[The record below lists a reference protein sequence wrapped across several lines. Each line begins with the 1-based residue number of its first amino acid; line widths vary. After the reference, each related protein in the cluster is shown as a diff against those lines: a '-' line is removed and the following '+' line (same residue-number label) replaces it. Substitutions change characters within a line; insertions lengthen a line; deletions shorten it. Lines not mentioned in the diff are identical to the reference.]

1 MKEYEV
7 KSLKK
12 FLVSMF
18 AAGAVFCMVPTSFA
32 ASDIESHWAKSYIES
47 LNVDGVINPS
57 SSGEYAPDEQITR
70 AEFMRYINRAFG
82 FTETTSISFSDVSS
96 SAWYYETVQIAS
108 NYGYIDGVG
117 DNKMNPDG
125 TLTREQAATVLG
137 RLHKYVP
144 EADEN
149 SLSFSDKATISD
161 WSFGYVAEAVN
172 QGYIEGYTD
181 GTFKPKGEIT
191 RAEISKILYYFMGTS
206 LQKDGASY
214 TEADLNEGTKN
225 VSISGACSLSD
236 VTIEGN
242 LYITEGAGSSY
253 ITLDGVTVN
262 GQIIVSGS
270 ALVLEDVNAAQ
281 ITVSSP
287 MSYEP
292 TVTLVSGTSIAQTN
306 VKTSCSL
313 FESELDSSAGGFS
326 KITLNG
332 VGVDLTLDA
341 GDVWEL
347 TVEEKATINASDDTV
362 IDILTANASVDMYG
376 GKSIGEARLNTTGCI
391 IEDIKP
397 GTVTLGSG
405 ASATIK
411 GETVESEYGVIV
423 SPATLSFEYSDRTSI
438 SHSYDF
444 TFSGASSDLGSVTVD
459 GKSLVVGT
467 DYTAISGNGGVRLY
481 KTYLSEL
488 SPGSHKLTLVFDD
501 GTKGFLTIQIAD
513 TEANAVTPQSFT
525 FDIYTQSSNYV
536 DMAAVLS
543 LPTGTT
549 LTTLTIGSKTLVRG
563 TDYSY
568 NVSSGAVII
577 YKEALESLSVG
588 SYTITFKTSKS
599 TSVTSKLT
607 VVDTKPVNTL
617 NMESIDFD
625 ANVTSGGY
633 QDITV
638 KLTPADGATLTKIR
652 CNSETLEED
661 WQYQI
666 SGSNVILNK
675 SAIAKFASSGAN
687 YADFVFVMSSGV
699 SPVLRVNYVTTYGWT
714 IQVVDDLGAAISG
727 VTVVVTPSDTESGS
741 SAQTLTTDSEGK
753 VVAYVKKGSY
763 TAVASG
769 GRLAE
774 EIAVGKTTINTNNST
789 TLTAKVLETLT
800 LTVVNSFGAKLE
812 GATITIDG
820 TTKTTGSDGTVVFE
834 LARGN
839 YSAQISCSG
848 YATQVKTYTLS
859 ATTKERI
866 TLT

>member
-1 MKEYEV
+1 MK
-7 KSLKK
+7 KLLFSL
-12 FLVSMF
+12 F
-18 AAGAVFCMVPTSFA
+18 AAGTIFCLVPTSFA

-47 LNVDGVINPS
+47 LNADGVINPS
-57 SSGEYAPDEQITR
+57 SSGDYSPDEEISR

-82 FTETTSISFSDVSS
+82 FTETTSISFSDVASE
-96 SAWYYETVQIAS
+96 AWYYETVQIAS
-108 NYGYIDGVG
+108 NYGYITGVG
-117 DNKMNPDG
+117 NNKMNPDD
-125 TLTREQAATVLG
+125 TLTREQAATILG
-137 RLHKYVP
+137 RLHKYTP
-144 EADEN
+144 DADVDDI
-149 SLSFSDKATISD
+149 SFSDKGSIND
-161 WSFGYVAEAVN
+161 WSLGYVVEAVN
-172 QGYIEGYTD
+172 QGYIDGYND
-181 GTFKPKGEIT
+181 GTFMPQGAIT

-206 LQKDGASY
+206 LQNDGASY

-225 VSISGACSLSD
+225 VSISGACTLSD

-242 LYITEGAGSSY
+242 LYVTEGADSGY
-253 ITLDGVTVN
+253 ITLDDVTVK
-262 GQIIVSGS
+262 GQIIVSGK

-287 MSYEP
+287 MAFEP
-292 TVTLVSGTSIAQTN
+292 TVSLVSGTSIAKTD

-313 FESELDSSAGGFS
+313 IENELDSSAGGFS
-326 KITLNG
+326 AITLNG
-332 VGVDLTLDA
+332 AGIELTLDA

-347 TVEEKATINASDDTV
+347 TVDEKATINASDDTV
-362 IDILTANASVDMYG
+362 IEVLTANASVDLYG
-376 GKSIGEARLNTTGCI
+376 GKSIGEARLNTTGCN

-405 ASATIK
+405 ATATIK
-411 GETVESEYGVIV
+411 GETVESEYAVIV
-423 SPATLSFEYSDRTSI
+423 SPATLSFAYSDRTSL

-444 TFSGASSDLGSVTVD
+444 TFSGASAELGSVTVD

-467 DYTAISGNGGVRLY
+467 DYTAISGNAGVRLY

-488 SPGSHKLTLVFDD
+488 SPGSHMLTLIFDD

-513 TEANAVTPQSFT
+513 TETNAVSPQSFT
-525 FDIYTQSSNYV
+525 FDIYTESSNYV
-536 DMAAVLS
+536 DMGAVLS

-549 LTTLTIGSKTLVRG
+549 LTMLTIGSKTLERG

-568 NVSSGAVII
+568 NSSTGAIVI
-577 YKEALESLSVG
+577 YKEALENFSVG
-588 SYTITFKTSKS
+588 SYTITFKTSKG
-599 TSVTSKLT
+599 TSATSKLT

-617 NMESIDFD
+617 SVESVDFD
-625 ANVTSGGY
+625 ANTTSGGY

-638 KLTPADGATLTKIR
+638 KLTAADDATLTKIR
-652 CNSETLEED
+652 CNGETLEEN
-661 WQYQI
+661 WQYQV

-675 SAIAKFASSGAN
+675 SAVAKFASDGAN
-687 YADFVFVMSSGV
+687 YADFVFAMSSGV

-727 VTVVVTPSDTESGS
+727 VTVVITPSDTDSES

-774 EIAVGKTTINTNNST
+774 AVSVSKTAVNANKST
-789 TLTAKVLETLT
+789 VLTAKVLESLT
-800 LTVVNSFGAKLE
+800 LTVINSFGAKLE
-812 GATITIDG
+812 GATVTIDG
-820 TTKTTGSDGTVVFE
+820 TTKKTGSDGVVTFE
-834 LARGN
+834 LARGS

-848 YATQVKTYTLS
+848 YTTQVKTYTLS
-859 ATTKERI
+859 STMKERV